1 MPFSATASRLRI
13 EHAFAYPDRMTT
25 IELLRVELEQ
35 QRRAL
40 AMLPPQAP
48 LTRETAIAL
57 IERCQSVLEA
67 ARRIG

>member
-1 MPFSATASRLRI
+1 
-13 EHAFAYPDRMTT
+13 MTS

-48 LTRETAIAL
+48 LSRETAIAL
-57 IERCQSVLEA
+57 IERCQA
-67 ARRIG
+67 AIDATRRIG

>member
-1 MPFSATASRLRI
+1 
-13 EHAFAYPDRMTT
+13 MTS

-48 LTRETAIAL
+48 LSREAAIAL
-57 IERCQSVLEA
+57 IERCQA
-67 ARRIG
+67 AIDATRRIG

>member
-1 MPFSATASRLRI
+1 MPFYERGRTHDERVFVYD
-13 EHAFAYPDRMTT
+13 ETMTT

-40 AMLPPQAP
+40 GMLAP
-48 LTRETAIAL
+48 ETPLSRETAIAL
-57 IERCQSVLEA
+57 IERCQAVLEH

>member
-1 MPFSATASRLRI
+1 
-13 EHAFAYPDRMTT
+13 MTT

-40 AMLPPQAP
+40 AMLPPQSP

-57 IERCQSVLEA
+57 IERCQSLVEA